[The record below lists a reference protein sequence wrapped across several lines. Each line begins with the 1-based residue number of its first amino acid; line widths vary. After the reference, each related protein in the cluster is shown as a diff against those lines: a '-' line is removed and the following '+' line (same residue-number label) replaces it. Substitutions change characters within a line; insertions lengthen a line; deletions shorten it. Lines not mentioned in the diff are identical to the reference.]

1 MSSHHR
7 TLSRRALLALIF
19 IVGYAFS
26 EPGRPG
32 AAQQAPQGAGAAA
45 LPPGVERL
53 TSVEGSP
60 STGWL
65 TGSSVL
71 LFPDSAKETITVN
84 VTYLVGSR
92 HEGYGE
98 TGMAH
103 LLEHL
108 CSRGRRSIPNIAQ
121 ELTDHGARPNGT
133 TWFDRTNYFETFA
146 ATDEN
151 LRVGARSR
159 SRPAW

>member
-32 AAQQAPQGAGAAA
+32 AAQQAPQGAGAPA
-45 LPPGVERL
+45 LPPGIEQV
-53 TSVEGSP
+53 TSVEGITEYP
-60 STGWL
+60 LDNGL
-65 TGSSVL
+65 RVL
-71 LFPDSAKETITVN
+71 LFPDPSKPTVTVN
-84 VTYLVGSR
+84 ITYLVGSR

-108 CSRGRRSIPNIAQ
+108 VFKGTPKHPEHRRRS
-121 ELTDHGARPNGT
+121 
-133 TWFDRTNYFETFA
+133 
-146 ATDEN
+146 
-151 LRVGARSR
+151 
-159 SRPAW
+159 